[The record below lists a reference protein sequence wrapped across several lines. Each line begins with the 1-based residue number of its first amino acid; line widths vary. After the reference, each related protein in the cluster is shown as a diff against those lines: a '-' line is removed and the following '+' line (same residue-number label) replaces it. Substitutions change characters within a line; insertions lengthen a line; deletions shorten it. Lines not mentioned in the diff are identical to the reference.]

1 MESYQNEE
9 TIDSL
14 VEEFTTFGKLAAE
27 HHIRRCSTLARAKA
41 KGKNGFVE
49 FCERVHCKPDSSTT
63 RKYLKIGLE
72 ADWLLPIAQHL
83 PPEWTT
89 IYDVAVLGRDSAKEL
104 IEQGVLNPQAP
115 AKVLKKP
122 DLAKTDD
129 PIAATDEDAQGAD
142 SASGTCTLAVDASS
156 LSDQEVVD
164 LHDALAR
171 SASWYGLSVT
181 GLPDRLTKTPVVD
194 REAA

>member
-14 VEEFTTFGKLAAE
+14 VEEFTTYGKIAAE
-27 HHIRRCSTLARAKA
+27 QHIRRCSTLVRAKR

-72 ADWLLPIAQHL
+72 ADWLLSIAADL

-89 IYDVAVLGRDSAKEL
+89 IYDVAVLGRDAANEL
-104 IEQGVLNPQAP
+104 ISQGVLNPQAP
-115 AKVLKKP
+115 AKVLKKLHSAEAGDP
-122 DLAKTDD
+122 LDTNDADAPVENDAKG
-129 PIAATDEDAQGAD
+129 PCI
-142 SASGTCTLAVDASS
+142 LAVDASG

-164 LHDALAR
+164 LYRAVAK

-181 GLPDRLTKTPVVD
+181 GLPDRLVENSVVD